1 MNWLHFFPKYLNEK
15 CLIREKTFSCPQAI
29 HRRETCPHPLI
40 SRLSPTFPAWHRD
53 FSAGTLSSASRFQW
67 SQKIS
72 NFPPTLQIPGR
83 VHRSQPRAPFPPP
96 APYGA
101 HMLVLMSLRNPRTF
115 FVLKSHSSAPYSCV
129 PSGKSFS
136 GLLRKKHSGK
146 FVTQPAEPVP
156 FPKSFPKSYVHSKE
170 VLLI

>member
-1 MNWLHFFPKYLNEK
+1 MSSSTYF
-15 CLIREKTFSCPQAI
+15 QAES
-29 HRRETCPHPLI
+29 HI
-40 SRLSPTFPAWHRD
+40 SSLAQGFQCWDSELCQQISMVSED
-53 FSAGTLSSASRFQW
+53 FQ
-67 SQKIS
+67 
-72 NFPPTLQIPGR
+72 FPPTLQIPGR

-101 HMLVLMSLRNPRTF
+101 HMLVLVSLRNPRTF

-146 FVTQPAEPVP
+146 FVTRPAEPVP